1 MSYTVDY
8 TTMDHHSSERE
19 FESKSVACLFA
30 QGIEEDGGSAT
41 VIDPD
46 GQVIDHWAGYQI
58 HLVRVGEG
66 TPCDA
71 VGIVFDQQIDFQGI
85 KNE

>member
-8 TTMDHHSSERE
+8 TTMDHSDGEKE
-19 FESKSVACLFA
+19 FPEQRDACIFA

-41 VIDPD
+41 VTNEA
-46 GQVIDHWAGYQI
+46 GEVIDHWAGYQI

-71 VGIVFDQQIDFQGI
+71 AGIVFGPKITETG
-85 KNE
+85 NRE